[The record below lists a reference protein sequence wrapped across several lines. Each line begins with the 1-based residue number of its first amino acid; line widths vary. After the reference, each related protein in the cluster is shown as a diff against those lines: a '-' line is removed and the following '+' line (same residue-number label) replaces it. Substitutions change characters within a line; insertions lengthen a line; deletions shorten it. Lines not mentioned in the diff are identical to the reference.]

1 MNENKATSKASPTNV
16 KNFVFG
22 SPVEARDFDEFL
34 DRLET
39 KYDATIV
46 LLATIDSPD
55 HNLKMSSFTEDWFFS
70 EYYERNGLIVLDKQV
85 GDLMSGHVLSKREN
99 DSDYFRYNLSSIAC
113 TVSMRLSPNGMAFD
127 PEKTPPKQV
136 ARECLAECLAF
147 LWETC
152 TSHDGNLKVVEE
164 SDDIEEA
171 LETMGDN
178 WKDILKYSDYD
189 LGIKLGTRKDVVAF
203 VEHWTEYVSGGL
215 SDEEEEDEEDEKKKE
230 EPNKTNDNGNDNI

>member
-1 MNENKATSKASPTNV
+1 MNENKATSKDSPTSV

-55 HNLKMSSFTEDWFFS
+55 HHLKMSSFTEGWFFS

-85 GDLMSGHVLSKREN
+85 GNLMSRHVLSKREN
-99 DSDYFRYNLSSIAC
+99 AIFRYNLSSIAC
-113 TVSMRLSPNGMAFD
+113 TVSMRLSLNARMAFD

-136 ARECLAECLAF
+136 ARECLAESLAF

-152 TSHDGNLKVVEE
+152 TSQDGNLKVVEE

-178 WKDILKYSDYD
+178 WKDILKYSDHD

-203 VEHWTEYVSGGL
+203 VEHWTEYVSGGV
-215 SDEEEEDEEDEKKKE
+215 SDDEEEDEEEEKNKK
-230 EPNKTNDNGNDNI
+230 PDKTNDNI